1 MKMFIEN
8 KTRGTE
14 LQSLDYD
21 ASTGVAVVELRNSDG
36 NSLFNNCFLII
47 LLIFTIVTAKS

>member
-1 MKMFIEN
+1 MFIEN

>member
-14 LQSLDYD
+14 LQSFDYD
-21 ASTGVAVVELRNSDG
+21 ASTGVAIVELRNSDG
-36 NSLFNNCFLII
+36 KSLFSNCFLII
-47 LLIFTIVTAKS
+47 LLIFTNVTAKS